1 MSIRKKW
8 GREIA
13 EMTRAYM
20 LQSKVQPDPL
30 WKEEEKKKS
39 KESPTLLE
47 CIMFFN
53 NKNRSSTDMCFI
65 EKMSPSAK

>member
-13 EMTRAYM
+13 EMKRAYM

-30 WKEEEKKKS
+30 WKEEKTIWKEKEKKKKQRIS
-39 KESPTLLE
+39 HPARVYNV
-47 CIMFFN
+47 F
-53 NKNRSSTDMCFI
+53 
-65 EKMSPSAK
+65 